1 MIYRSSLL
9 FMILVNSFYMHGMDL
24 PAHAAA
30 TQTSPEKKRV
40 GGDLYALWIA
50 VKDLHKRVGN
60 VAHCGETD
68 VPDELDPATLKKL
81 KDQIVQIREKSLG
94 FVGILKKVEDNL
106 SMYQKQPSSVPKL
119 FDDILP

>member
-9 FMILVNSFYMHGMDL
+9 FIILVNSSYMHGMDL

-40 GGDLYALWIA
+40 GGDLHALWLA
-50 VKDLHKRVGN
+50 VKDLHSRVGK
-60 VAHCGETD
+60 VVHCEVTD
-68 VPDELDPATLKKL
+68 VSDELDPAILKRL
-81 KDQIVQIREKSLG
+81 KDQIVQIRERSLG
-94 FVGILKKVEDNL
+94 FVSILKKVEENL